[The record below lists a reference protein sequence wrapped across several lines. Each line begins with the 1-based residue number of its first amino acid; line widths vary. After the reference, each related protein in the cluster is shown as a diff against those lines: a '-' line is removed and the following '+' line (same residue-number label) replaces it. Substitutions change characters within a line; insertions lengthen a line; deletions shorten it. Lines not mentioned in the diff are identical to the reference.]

1 VNHILR
7 PISYAVVAC
16 MLVGLLAC
24 SGSGLKGGSDL
35 PTPASGETAYWLNF
49 DPLAQSHIAAPVSTE
64 DIASYP
70 GVTQGDFRVV
80 AVGSELEPAQPP
92 EGLSLQVKDDS
103 VVLELA
109 EPAAGDMYLY
119 VFYAGDAVHPAE
131 MSPGDALGEEYIF
144 LAVPVETGAVAVGM
158 ARIRSAGE
166 PMVPAGEIVRLRF
179 ADGAATNK
187 RTASTVPNRDSAAA
201 EDLIVAVNP
210 DATVSLSWTEMH
222 PGDYDNNGTV
232 AIADITPIAIMYGQD
247 MDTSD
252 DPGRVDLVD
261 GDRNERVEIAD
272 ITPLAVFYGTEVTG
286 YNVYRTLLTGPDE
299 DADAEDTGRWTYAER
314 QGADPPEQMPSAI
327 RDYTNQNFRLPY
339 TFRDETPEPG
349 YYAYHVRPF
358 SKETDDPSEGWYS
371 NIAKTSQPTAMA
383 TLELEVTADPPFFF
397 VDDEVIVRV
406 MLNDAANAF
415 SVNARLEYQSDILE
429 FVSAEPSMDGF
440 DPNLFY
446 DDGFGG
452 DPLFVGARIG
462 PSVLDPDHYDLA
474 GFNATKRWPAPTVMG
489 SGPVAYLTFHVIGD
503 KHLGL
508 GRGIQRPAART
519 AVGRSAAYKRFRR
532 VAGGFSRRCASTAML
547 SGACRGR

>member
-1 VNHILR
+1 MNHILR
-7 PISYAVVAC
+7 PVSYIVVAC

-24 SGSGLKGGSDL
+24 SGSGLKGRSSL
-35 PTPASGETAYWLNF
+35 LTPATSETAHWLNF
-49 DPLAQSHIAAPVSTE
+49 DPLAQSHSATPVSTE

-70 GVTQGDFRVV
+70 GIAQGAFRVV
-80 AVGSELEPAQPP
+80 AVDAQLEPSQSP
-92 EGLSLQVKDDS
+92 EGLSIQVEDDS

-119 VFYAGDAVHPAE
+119 VFYAGDAVHPVE
-131 MSPGDALGEEYIF
+131 MSPGGALGEEYIF

-179 ADGAATNK
+179 ADGAATNE
-187 RTASTVPNRDSAAA
+187 RTVSTVPNRGDAAV
-201 EDLIVAVNP
+201 EDLVVAVNP

-232 AIADITPIAIMYGQD
+232 TIADITPIAIMYGRPFND
-247 MDTSD
+247 PSD
-252 DPGRVDLVD
+252 DPGRIDLVD
-261 GDRNERVEIAD
+261 GDRDGKVSIAD
-272 ITPLAVFYGTEVTG
+272 ITPLAIFYGTEVTG

-299 DADAEDTGRWTYAER
+299 DANAEDTERWVYAER
-314 QGADPPEQMPSAI
+314 QGANPPEQMPSAI
-327 RDYTNQNFRLPY
+327 RDSTPGVPFRLPY

-358 SKETDDPSEGWYS
+358 STETDDPNEGWYS
-371 NIAKTSQPTAMA
+371 NVAKTSQPTAMA

-397 VDDEVIVRV
+397 VDDEVVVRV

-415 SVNARLEYQSDILE
+415 SVNARFEYRSDILE
-429 FVSAEPSMDGF
+429 FVSAEPSLGGF

-446 DDGFGG
+446 DAGFGG

-462 PSVLDPDHYDLA
+462 PSVLDPDNYDLA
-474 GFNATKRWPAPTVMG
+474 GFNATKRWPAPTVIG
-489 SGPVAYLTFHVIGD
+489 SGPVAYFTFLVIGGD
-503 KHLGL
+503 GPYAQAIRFPQSTTNIWVWGEEYNVPLPGPQLGGAQL
-508 GRGIQRPAART
+508 INVT
-519 AVGRSAAYKRFRR
+519 
-532 VAGGFSRRCASTAML
+532 GG
-547 SGACRGR
+547 

>member
-7 PISYAVVAC
+7 PVSYVFVAC

-24 SGSGLKGGSDL
+24 SGSGLKGGSAL
-35 PTPASGETAYWLNF
+35 PTPAADETAYWMNF
-49 DPLAQSHIAAPVSTE
+49 DPLAQSHSAAPAGTE

-70 GVTQGDFRVV
+70 GIAQGGLRVV
-80 AVGSELEPAQPP
+80 AVGSQLEPVQPP
-92 EGLSLQVKDDS
+92 RGLSIRVEGDS
-103 VVLELA
+103 VALELA
-109 EPAAGDMYLY
+109 EPAAGDLYLY
-119 VFYAGDAVHPAE
+119 VFYAGDEVHPAA
-131 MSPGDALGEEYIF
+131 MSPGDALGDDYIF
-144 LAVPVETGAVAVGM
+144 LAVPVEAGAIAVGM
-158 ARIRSAGE
+158 ARIRSVGE
-166 PMVPAGEIVRLRF
+166 PMVPAGEIARLRF
-179 ADGAATNK
+179 ADGAATNG
-187 RTASTVPNRDSAAA
+187 RAASDAPNSDMAAV
-201 EDLIVAVNP
+201 EDLAVAVNP

-232 AIADITPIAIMYGQD
+232 AIADITPIAMIYGEEFE
-247 MDTSD
+247 TSD
-252 DPGRVDLVD
+252 NPGRVDLVD
-261 GDRNERVEIAD
+261 GDRDGKIGIAD
-272 ITPLAVFYGTEVTG
+272 ITPLAMFYGTEVTG

-314 QGADPPEQMPSAI
+314 QGASPPEQMPSAI
-327 RDYTNQNFRLPY
+327 RDYTDQDFRLQY
-339 TFRDETPEPG
+339 TFRDQTPEPG

-358 SKETDDPSEGWYS
+358 SRETDTTYEGWYS
-371 NIAKTSQPTAMA
+371 NVAKTSQPTAMA

-415 SVNARLEYQSDILE
+415 SVNARFEYRSDILE

-446 DDGFGG
+446 DADFGG

-489 SGPVAYLTFHVIGD
+489 SGPVAYFTFRVIGGD
-503 KHLGL
+503 GPYAQAVRFPQSTTNIWVWGEEYNVPLPGPQLGEAQL
-508 GRGIQRPAART
+508 INIT
-519 AVGRSAAYKRFRR
+519 
-532 VAGGFSRRCASTAML
+532 GG
-547 SGACRGR
+547 